1 MPLYRINNSKV
12 KRLLP
17 VEIGK
22 ERDVQRLF
30 ENNLSA
36 IIDVDFLATEYSTSF
51 GGRIDTLGIDK
62 SGSPVIIEYKR
73 NQNDNVINQGLS
85 YLKWL
90 LDHQADFEVLCRN
103 KKIGIDIDWTSPR
116 VICVAESYNK
126 FDLDTVEI
134 VPIKIELLRYRI
146 YEDNILLVE
155 SDTQKTVKISKAKIF
170 ERGKKEKSA
179 KRLQKNYTL
188 EYHLQNAQNQIKELF
203 MQLKQRMTSLDDSII
218 EEPKKDYIAYKLTT
232 NFVDIV
238 MQKKAIK
245 AYLNMPSGKL
255 NDPYGIARDLAKPKP
270 IGHWGNGDY
279 EVVVKNE
286 NEMKKLFELIKQ
298 SYNYSK

>member
-1 MPLYRINNSKV
+1 M
-12 KRLLP
+12 
-17 VEIGK
+17 K
-22 ERDVQRLF
+22 E
-30 ENNLSA
+30 
-36 IIDVDFLATEYSTSF
+36 
-51 GGRIDTLGIDK
+51 
-62 SGSPVIIEYKR
+62 
-73 NQNDNVINQGLS
+73 
-85 YLKWL
+85 
-90 LDHQADFEVLCRN
+90 
-103 KKIGIDIDWTSPR
+103 
-116 VICVAESYNK
+116 
-126 FDLDTVEI
+126 
-134 VPIKIELLRYRI
+134 
-146 YEDNILLVE
+146 
-155 SDTQKTVKISKAKIF
+155 
-170 ERGKKEKSA
+170 GKKEKSA

-188 EYHLQNAQNQIKELF
+188 EHHLQNAQNQIKELF

-218 EEPKKDYIAYKLTT
+218 EEPKKEYIAYKLTT

-298 SYNYSK
+298 AYNYNK